1 MMPNPWMILAAVVA
15 WAASILTAG
24 VIGLH
29 VGEDR
34 QQVAD
39 QKQIDATNAQI
50 SENKSEAARLMQTAQ
65 QANIDLM
72 TQRDTL
78 KTQLEQDHVKNQ
90 QITNNLRA
98 SYTGGL
104 RFAASESAGR
114 GDCGGGTVPQG
125 AHAAGPAG
133 PAYIELPDAL
143 AKDIRQLAFDC
154 DDLRDAY
161 TLGYDWIQTLK

>member
-114 GDCGGGTVPQG
+114 GDCGGGTVPQ
-125 AHAAGPAG
+125 ATAPASPPV
-133 PAYIELPDAL
+133 PAVCQLSNEATSDL
-143 AKDIRQLAFDC
+143 RQLAYDA

-161 TLGYDWIQTLK
+161 TLCYDWAHAVK